1 MFHTSTSGV
10 VSWLILSG
18 WFKLFRIHHEKG
30 AKIREKSERNE
41 SKFVQRNN
49 LFILFY
55 LIIFYICSTYECQPA
70 FHCTLG
76 EDATAPPQQCPS
88 SYSRSRMWSVWPGPL
103 CAASAGR
110 TTSSTGRSSPAGEPI
125 TSHQE
130 ADICRFTITTYP
142 KLIIWRVW
150 QKVAHELWW
159 IKFTGGET
167 VKSGNKSN

>member
-10 VSWLILSG
+10 VSWLILSC

-41 SKFVQRNN
+41 SKFVQLNN

-55 LIIFYICSTYECQPA
+55 LIIFYICST
-70 FHCTLG
+70 
-76 EDATAPPQQCPS
+76 TASGVSVCISLHVGWRCDRPPQQCPS

-125 TSHQE
+125 TSGGRYLSFYNN
-130 ADICRFTITTYP
+130 C
-142 KLIIWRVW
+142 LS
-150 QKVAHELWW
+150 KVNNLKSLA
-159 IKFTGGET
+159 KGGTWT
-167 VKSGNKSN
+167 VMD